1 MKKYIALIS
10 IGIFNTLHASIH
22 IIQFIQSMLLL
33 SVNIEE
39 HNHGSTIEKI
49 LHNPFLNILWGVVG
63 LFTLYLGVK
72 DYLHH
77 RNCKHE

>member
-10 IGIFNTLHASIH
+10 VGIFNTLHASIH

-33 SVNIEE
+33 STNLEKHEHDSFIEAL
-39 HNHGSTIEKI
+39 
-49 LHNPFLNILWGVVG
+49 LHNPILNIIWAIVG
-63 LFTLYLGVK
+63 LFTLYLGIK

-77 RNCKHE
+77 KNCKH

>member
-10 IGIFNTLHASIH
+10 IGIINTLHASIH

-33 SVNIEE
+33 STNIEKHE
-39 HNHGSTIEKI
+39 NESIVESI
-49 LHNPFLNILWGVVG
+49 LHNPFLNILWAIVG

-77 RNCKHE
+77 RKCNH

>member
-10 IGIFNTLHASIH
+10 VGIFNTLHASIH

-33 SVNIEE
+33 STNIEHHHE
-39 HNHGSTIEKI
+39 NESLMESI
-49 LHNPFLNILWGVVG
+49 LHNPILNIIWAVVG
-63 LFTLYLGVK
+63 IFTLYLGIK

-77 RNCKHE
+77 RKCKH

>member
-33 SVNIEE
+33 STNLEE
-39 HNHGSTIEKI
+39 HENESMIEHL
-49 LHNPFLNILWGVVG
+49 LHNPILNIIWAIVGV
-63 LFTLYLGVK
+63 FTLYLGIK

-77 RNCKHE
+77 KNCKH